1 MTTRTENAT
10 VRMKNDNSSNTEM
23 SKRDANNYK
32 ESEGTEKNLFTAKKD
47 GTQTQTDHKDTQITT
62 DMK

>member
-1 MTTRTENAT
+1 
-10 VRMKNDNSSNTEM
+10 MKNDNSSNTEM

-62 DMK
+62 DMKWCQ